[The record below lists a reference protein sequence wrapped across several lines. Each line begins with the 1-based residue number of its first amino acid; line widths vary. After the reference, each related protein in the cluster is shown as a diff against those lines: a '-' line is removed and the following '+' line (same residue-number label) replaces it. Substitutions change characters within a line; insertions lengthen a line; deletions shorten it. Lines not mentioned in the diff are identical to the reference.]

1 MKENVYVA
9 SPFHV
14 CVLPQ
19 ANRKWQVGQVYSCT
33 CGNLFRVQAYYEG
46 KGFTHIGKVT
56 NG

>member
-1 MKENVYVA
+1 MENVYVA
-9 SPFHV
+9 TPFHV